1 MSKSGVGAVGITLI
15 VAFVLAVVLGASFYL
30 IPIGDNGLSA
40 ERSFEDI
47 LLETMQREGYFSD
60 PAINES
66 QSQIVTCL
74 QHRLRDD
81 AIVLVNGEPLGFYQE
96 CYPEFMTYCFMDDQ
110 IIYPAMED
118 STVYVYRNGE
128 KIANSEHAFV
138 DTIVCS
144 KEGDSV
150 AFLVDAKDGG
160 IAVNNSGIL
169 WDPHHGVG
177 NETLTFSDNGES
189 LAYLAS
195 GRSGLYYL
203 VKDNAPWKFRSRSF
217 VRGLL
222 EFSPDSTRVA
232 YGAIV
237 ASSDENAEHQIV
249 VVDDEW
255 TSQPYD
261 FIGRDSLT
269 FSPDSKRLA
278 FSAFLGDQV
287 FAVVDGQ
294 PWMNFESFVNNSLK
308 FSPDSQRF
316 AYIAIEGDMHRVV
329 VDRRV
334 WRAYDSSG
342 ENTLTFSPDSERLAY
357 VALDGGQ
364 AFVVADGNEW
374 DRYDSFG
381 SGGLLFSPNSV
392 HLAYFAIERPK
403 NGEEVF
409 FIVKDNVAWEPYE
422 SADTSTIRFSED
434 SESLAYLAIQGPNG
448 FVVEDNSEVVT
459 RARVRFW
466 LDLMNIPGFRNSGN
480 EDA

>member
-1 MSKSGVGAVGITLI
+1 M
-15 VAFVLAVVLGASFYL
+15 LAVVLVTSYYF
-30 IPIGDNGLSA
+30 IPIGGNGSSA

-47 LLETMQREGYFSD
+47 LLESMHREGYFSD
-60 PAINES
+60 PVINEN
-66 QSQIVTCL
+66 QSQIITCL

-96 CYPEFMTYCFMDDQ
+96 CYPEFMRYCFIDDQ
-110 IIYPAMED
+110 VIYPAKED
-118 STVYVYRNGE
+118 GIVYVYRNGE
-128 KIANSEHAFV
+128 KISNSEHAFV
-138 DTIVCS
+138 DTVVCS
-144 KEGDSV
+144 KEGDRV
-150 AFLVDAKDGG
+150 AFLVDASEGG
-160 IAVNNSGIL
+160 IAVNNNGRL
-169 WDPHHGVG
+169 WDSHHSVG

-195 GRSGLYYL
+195 GRSGMYYL
-203 VKDNAPWKFRSRSF
+203 VKDNVPWKFRSRSF

-237 ASSDENAEHQIV
+237 ESPNAQINKQIV

-261 FIGRDSLT
+261 FIGRDSIT

-287 FAVVDGQ
+287 FAVVDGK
-294 PWMNFESFVNNSLK
+294 PWMNFDSFVNNSLK
-308 FSPDSQRF
+308 FSPDSLRF
-316 AYIAIEGDMHRVV
+316 AYIAIEDGMHRVV
-329 VDRRV
+329 VDRSV

-342 ENTLTFSPDSERLAY
+342 ENTLTFSPNSERLAY

-381 SGGLLFSPNSV
+381 SGGLLFSPNNV
-392 HLAYFAIERPK
+392 HLAYFAIEHRED
-403 NGEEVF
+403 GDEVF
-409 FIVKDNVAWEPYE
+409 FVVKDNIAWAPYQ

-448 FVVEDNSEVVT
+448 FVVEDDSEAVT
-459 RARVRFW
+459 RARQRYW
-466 LDLMNIPGFRNSGN
+466 LDLMNIPGFRNGAD